1 MEARA
6 APGHFPIRL
15 TLTQEGIAPGRSGP
29 SCPARRKKGNRKGKR
44 NEKKKKKG
52 RRENRDM
59 EKKPKRERER
69 QTRNAG
75 GAAAQARPP
84 RAAPTAGRRGALR
97 DRTGPDRA
105 GPGRAEPSL
114 SAPLWAS
121 SAVPARPS
129 ALTFFLA
136 AASLLCLL
144 PSAMSAPRPGHVS
157 RRSARCAGRP
167 GSAPS
172 ARPTPGPGG
181 GRVPPPRSALRP
193 ARLPLCGPRMAAGSA
208 PLPGSGPAHGGRLR
222 GYAPRRSPPRRAPGT
237 AMRSPAPRGH
247 GRARDYNSQRAPRYR
262 HPVPGVPRAVPA
274 VRAGRGG
281 PGGAALF
288 PLGARGAAGAAEVG
302 EVRFAPSRSAPLTP
316 SCADAGLSAL
326 FQVSRRLPAE
336 RRCRFQT
343 SGKPLSLPVHPAA
356 RGFVSGC
363 RTRSVP
369 AAPGRTVAQSGRR
382 SAVR

>member
-44 NEKKKKKG
+44 NEEKKKKKEEGKIEIWKRNPKGKGSG
-52 RRENRDM
+52 RHGTQAAQQRR
-59 EKKPKRERER
+59 P
-69 QTRNAG
+69 G
-75 GAAAQARPP
+75 PHGPPPPPGAAERCG
-84 RAAPTAGRRGALR
+84 T
-97 DRTGPDRA
+97 

-237 AMRSPAPRGH
+237 AMRSPAPRGY
-247 GRARDYNSQRAPRYR
+247 GRARDYNSQRAPRCR
-262 HPVPGVPRAVPA
+262 HRVPGVPRAVPA

-343 SGKPLSLPVHPAA
+343 SGKPLSLPVHPAS